1 MKFWTSKARKR
12 EQAEVIAH
20 LTSVKRG
27 RETGA
32 ENIEPQQD
40 WKPIFAKDEE
50 PLIVGDGVT
59 TFGAEPWWTP
69 KNWNKLSSGKE
80 MRDLV
85 VQNGVHANLAVAG
98 TTYRGRRHQL
108 RGAPND
114 DSFRIA
120 PLTGVSGSWIVAAV
134 SDGVGSSRY
143 SAIGSSVAA
152 EHAVALIMHSL
163 RKQQHVEVS
172 EYAAS
177 VRQQIVPFLS
187 KLTEAVQ
194 QQTQNSQQDWI
205 ASAEYTPPTDTDLN
219 ELQATLTAVAVRAEP
234 NVDGNFDG
242 VLIAIGDSPALVL
255 TDGSF
260 RPLLEDRESDG
271 LHATATQGVF
281 GADDA
286 HVKTFALDP
295 HDVLLLTTDGLA
307 SFLMY
312 EGGNTAL
319 GDHIAGR
326 WAQPIEATCFARDI
340 SFDLTSADDDRTAI
354 AIWPRAHSN
363 GQTN

>member
-1 MKFWTSKARKR
+1 MKVWASKARKR

-27 RETGA
+27 RRTDVEDL
-32 ENIEPQQD
+32 EPEQD
-40 WKPIFAKDEE
+40 RKLFLAKEEE
-50 PLIVGDGVT
+50 PLIVGDAVT
-59 TFGAEPWWTP
+59 TFGSEPWWTP

-85 VQNGVHANLAVAG
+85 VQNGVHADLAVVGA
-98 TTYRGRRHQL
+98 TYCGRRHQL
-108 RGAPND
+108 RGDPND

-120 PLTGVSGSWIVAAV
+120 PLTGVSGSWVVAAV
-134 SDGVGSSRY
+134 SDGVGSARY
-143 SAIGSSVAA
+143 GAIGSSVAS

-163 RKQQHVEVS
+163 RKQQNVAIS
-172 EYAAS
+172 EYAVS
-177 VRQQIVPFLS
+177 VRQQIVPFLT

-194 QQTQNSQQDWI
+194 QHMQNSLQEWI
-205 ASAEYTPPTDTDLN
+205 ASAEYTPPTDTDLK

-234 NVDGNFDG
+234 NDDGNFDG
-242 VLIAIGDSPALVL
+242 VLIAVGDSPALVL
-255 TDGSF
+255 RDGSY

-281 GADDA
+281 GATDA
-286 HVKTFALDP
+286 NVKTFSLSP

-307 SFLMY
+307 SFLMH

-319 GDHIAGR
+319 GNHIAAR

-340 SFDLTSADDDRTAI
+340 SFDLASADDDRTAI
-354 AIWPRAHSN
+354 AIWPRTHSSD
-363 GQTN
+363 QTN